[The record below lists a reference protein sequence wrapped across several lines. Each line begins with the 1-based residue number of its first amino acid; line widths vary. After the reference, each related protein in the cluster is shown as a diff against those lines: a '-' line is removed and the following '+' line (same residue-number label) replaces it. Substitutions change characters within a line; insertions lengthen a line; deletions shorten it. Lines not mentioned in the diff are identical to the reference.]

1 MRYSTMFRAL
11 LRARGLSLAVILT
24 LALGVGLLTTTFSL
38 LNGALW
44 RLPPFPDAGRIA
56 LLYLERDP
64 QGEAPRRERWSFA
77 RFELL
82 RESQQSFED
91 VASYSPATLT
101 LSGDAE
107 AEVIQ
112 GERVSASYFR
122 VLRVRAILGRVITDA
137 EDDAAAPAPVVVL
150 SHDLWTRRWGADT
163 SVIGRIIR
171 VNGVAMSVI
180 GVLPREFGG
189 LSGSADVW
197 IPRTISPQVTYAE
210 YLTTN
215 QNFISAVGRL
225 RQGTGINA
233 AQSELA
239 LLGADINRAIPSD
252 PDDPQERVTATAIP
266 LNEARVDGAVRRSLL
281 ILLGG
286 VALLHALACANVI
299 NLLLGWAATRRR
311 EFAVR
316 IALGTSAHRLFGR
329 MSGEGALLAV
339 LGGLS
344 GVVLAYW
351 ASTVIVPPA
360 NVWAPRNFYGS
371 LAPFDAP
378 SFGFAEV
385 FFGIALTGAT
395 ALLVAALPALGVL
408 RLDVLSGI
416 RAGARGVSHGAI
428 TLRRPTARGVI
439 VGVEAALAILLL
451 LVAGLLISSFQQMRQ
466 TKTGV
471 NSAGVLTFWV
481 IPSEARVPPAAAP
494 EFITRL
500 LDALA
505 TVPGVMGAT
514 VDGGAPLAGSA
525 NTVLFIEGRPTPG
538 SGEAPPVLRHYI
550 APDHFATLG
559 IPLLRGRAFIAADNA
574 GAANVAIISET
585 AARRFWPDEDPLGQ
599 RVWFGAGS
607 AFTSPDSSAEI
618 IGIVGDVVY
627 SPFDQAPNLAS
638 FYTPYAQ
645 FTYASRMFFLRT
657 TGDPLSIVPEA
668 RKAVA
673 SVDPEL
679 GIRDVQSLDDVVR
692 GSWARRRFDA
702 ILFGAFGTAA
712 LLLAGSG
719 IFAVLAHAVA
729 NRRREF
735 GIRSALGAQPRTVV
749 WHVVREGMAFPLVGM
764 LLGVIVSIA
773 VTRLLQSTLYGISP
787 RDPGVFA
794 TSIAVLMVAA
804 ASACLIP
811 ALRATRVDPTEAMRA
826 D

>member
-1 MRYSTMFRAL
+1 
-11 LRARGLSLAVILT
+11 
-24 LALGVGLLTTTFSL
+24 
-38 LNGALW
+38 
-44 RLPPFPDAGRIA
+44 
-56 LLYLERDP
+56 
-64 QGEAPRRERWSFA
+64 
-77 RFELL
+77 
-82 RESQQSFED
+82 
-91 VASYSPATLT
+91 
-101 LSGDAE
+101 
-107 AEVIQ
+107 
-112 GERVSASYFR
+112 
-122 VLRVRAILGRVITDA
+122 
-137 EDDAAAPAPVVVL
+137 
-150 SHDLWTRRWGADT
+150 
-163 SVIGRIIR
+163 
-171 VNGVAMSVI
+171 
-180 GVLPREFGG
+180 
-189 LSGSADVW
+189 
-197 IPRTISPQVTYAE
+197 
-210 YLTTN
+210 
-215 QNFISAVGRL
+215 
-225 RQGTGINA
+225 
-233 AQSELA
+233 
-239 LLGADINRAIPSD
+239 
-252 PDDPQERVTATAIP
+252 
-266 LNEARVDGAVRRSLL
+266 
-281 ILLGG
+281 
-286 VALLHALACANVI
+286 
-299 NLLLGWAATRRR
+299 
-311 EFAVR
+311 
-316 IALGTSAHRLFGR
+316 
-329 MSGEGALLAV
+329 
-339 LGGLS
+339 
-344 GVVLAYW
+344 
-351 ASTVIVPPA
+351 
-360 NVWAPRNFYGS
+360 
-371 LAPFDAP
+371 
-378 SFGFAEV
+378 
-385 FFGIALTGAT
+385 
-395 ALLVAALPALGVL
+395 
-408 RLDVLSGI
+408 
-416 RAGARGVSHGAI
+416 
-428 TLRRPTARGVI
+428 
-439 VGVEAALAILLL
+439 
-451 LVAGLLISSFQQMRQ
+451 
-466 TKTGV
+466 
-471 NSAGVLTFWV
+471 
-481 IPSEARVPPAAAP
+481 
-494 EFITRL
+494 
-500 LDALA
+500 
-505 TVPGVMGAT
+505 MGAT

-559 IPLLRGRAFIAADNA
+559 IPLLRGRAFIPADNA

-657 TGDPLSIVPEA
+657 TRDPLSIVPEA